1 MRQEPHPPELCIRPA
16 RPSDF
21 DVVDSLFSRAYPAL
35 LRADYDTKTLQD
47 ILPIISRANPRLLAT
62 GTYYLAFLGDD
73 LVGAGGWSWIGP
85 HGAVGP
91 RHMAHSRHVVT
102 HHDHQRSGI
111 GRQLLSHC
119 INEAGRQ
126 GARILNCQSTL
137 TGEQLYAALG
147 FRRVAD
153 IDVFLCPGVSF
164 PAVHMQL
171 PLAGEMKKAG

>member
-1 MRQEPHPPELCIRPA
+1 MRQSPHPPEICIRPA

-21 DVVDSLFSRAYPAL
+21 DAVDNLFRRAYPAL
-35 LRADYDTKTLQD
+35 LRADYDTKTLAD
-47 ILPIISRANPRLLAT
+47 VLPIISRANPRLLAT
-62 GTYYLAFLGDD
+62 GTFYLAFRDNE

-91 RHMAHSRHVVT
+91 RHMAHIRHVVT

-111 GRQLLSHC
+111 GRRLLGHC
-119 INEAGRQ
+119 IDEAAGA

-137 TGEQLYAALG
+137 TAEPFYAALG
-147 FRRVAD
+147 FRRIAD

-164 PAVHMQL
+164 PAVHMQV
-171 PLAGEMKKAG
+171 PLGAILQKAG